1 MAGIGTSGFGPGSNF
16 RFAGFRHGS
25 LDGRNNSF
33 RYPSPWW
40 DVAHMDL
47 PRSVKHLFR
56 WCRYHMLVNPLV
68 ASVTRKMS
76 AYPITELV
84 IDDDPD
90 EGFDKHTRKWEDFLF
105 RVADMNR
112 FQLEVGLDY
121 HGYGNC
127 IVSILYPFHKYL
139 QCRMCNY
146 KERIKRLKYRG
157 QWDFKNFKYTLRCP
171 RCSHF
176 GNAKVKDEFYKSY
189 RDIKLIRWN
198 PTDIDIDFN
207 PITREPEYAYKPPE
221 KIRSKVLRKNKRYL
235 EELPQQ
241 LIAAMKSRRPFILTR
256 ENIFHFK
263 APTPS
268 LSANDEGWG
277 YPPILPALKDSF
289 YLQIMKKAQEAV
301 MLEHLVPLDIMFPA
315 SADANANPY
324 MMINLADWKSR
335 IEGEIVKWRWDP
347 NYKPILPIPV
357 GHQRIGGN
365 GRALMLTQEIRAWSE
380 HIIAG
385 MGVPQEFVFG
395 GLSWSGSS
403 VSLRMLENQLL
414 TYRTMHEHFLKHFL
428 IPNIARFMGWREISV
443 HMREFKMADDMQMKQ
458 MLMSLNQM
466 RKISDKTLL
475 SEFGKD
481 SLEEA
486 KMIEQELLR
495 SLNIQKLDML
505 YKAQIQGEAQQVQT
519 KYQIKSQEAMMNAQ
533 RKQQQQMMGQQQQ
546 AATAQQQQ
554 MMAQQQQQRQT
565 PPSNVNVLDLADAY
579 AKKLSNMQPQEQA
592 AVLQR
597 MQEQSP
603 QLHQVV
609 QAKMT
614 EASAMTQ
621 EPLPEQRPPRREN
634 RLI

>member
-1 MAGIGTSGFGPGSNF
+1 
-16 RFAGFRHGS
+16 
-25 LDGRNNSF
+25 
-33 RYPSPWW
+33 
-40 DVAHMDL
+40 
-47 PRSVKHLFR
+47 
-56 WCRYHMLVNPLV
+56 
-68 ASVTRKMS
+68 
-76 AYPITELV
+76 
-84 IDDDPD
+84 
-90 EGFDKHTRKWEDFLF
+90 
-105 RVADMNR
+105 
-112 FQLEVGLDY
+112 
-121 HGYGNC
+121 
-127 IVSILYPFHKYL
+127 
-139 QCRMCNY
+139 
-146 KERIKRLKYRG
+146 
-157 QWDFKNFKYTLRCP
+157 
-171 RCSHF
+171 
-176 GNAKVKDEFYKSY
+176 
-189 RDIKLIRWN
+189 
-198 PTDIDIDFN
+198 
-207 PITREPEYAYKPPE
+207 
-221 KIRSKVLRKNKRYL
+221 
-235 EELPQQ
+235 
-241 LIAAMKSRRPFILTR
+241 
-256 ENIFHFK
+256 
-263 APTPS
+263 
-268 LSANDEGWG
+268 
-277 YPPILPALKDSF
+277 
-289 YLQIMKKAQEAV
+289 
-301 MLEHLVPLDIMFPA
+301 
-315 SADANANPY
+315 
-324 MMINLADWKSR
+324 
-335 IEGEIVKWRWDP
+335 
-347 NYKPILPIPV
+347 
-357 GHQRIGGN
+357 
-365 GRALMLTQEIRAWSE
+365 
-380 HIIAG
+380 
-385 MGVPQEFVFG
+385 
-395 GLSWSGSS
+395 
-403 VSLRMLENQLL
+403 MLENQLL

>member
-1 MAGIGTSGFGPGSNF
+1 MAGIGTSGSGPGSSF
-16 RFAGFRHGS
+16 RFTGFRHGS
-25 LDGRNNSF
+25 NDGRNNTF

-40 DVAHMDL
+40 DVSHMDL

-68 ASVTRKMS
+68 SAVTKKMAS
-76 AYPITELV
+76 YPITQLV
-84 IDDDPD
+84 IDDEPE
-90 EGFDKHTRKWEDFLF
+90 EGFDRHKKKWEDFLF
-105 RVADMNR
+105 RVANINR

-127 IVSILYPFHKYL
+127 IVSLLYPFHKYL
-139 QCRMCNY
+139 QCRLCGY
-146 KERIKRLKYRG
+146 KERIKRLRYKK
-157 QWDFKNFKYTLRCP
+157 QWEFKNWKYTLRCP
-171 RCSHF
+171 HCSHL
-176 GNAKVKDEFYKSY
+176 GNAKVTDEFYKSY

-198 PTDIDIDFN
+198 PSDIDIDFN

-221 KIRSKVLRKNKRYL
+221 KVRSKVLRKNRRYL
-235 EELPQQ
+235 EELPHQ
-241 LIAAMKSRRPFILTR
+241 LIVAMKSKRPFILTR

-268 LSANDEGWG
+268 LDANDEGWG

-324 MMINLADWKSR
+324 TMINLADWKRR
-335 IEGEIVKWRWDP
+335 IEQELVKWRWDP
-347 NYKPILPIPV
+347 NYKPIMPIPV

-414 TYRTMHEHFLKHFL
+414 TYRTMHEHFLEHFL
-428 IPNIARFMGWREISV
+428 IPNVARFMGWREVSV
-443 HMREFKMADDMQMKQ
+443 HMKAFKMADDMQMKQ
-458 MLMSLNQM
+458 LLMSLNQM
-466 RKISDKTLL
+466 NKISDKTLL
-475 SEFGKD
+475 AEFGKD
-481 SLEEA
+481 ALDEA
-486 KMIEQELLR
+486 KLIEQQMQRTMGQEKK
-495 SLNIQKLDML
+495 QQM
-505 YKAQIQGEAQQVQT
+505 YQAQAQGEAQQVQT
-519 KYQIKSQEAMMNAQ
+519 KYQIKAQEAMAAAQ
-533 RKQQQQMMGQQQQ
+533 QKQQQQMQGQMEAQQQQ
-546 AATAQQQQ
+546 AAAQQQ
-554 MMAQQQQQRQT
+554 AAGQQQG

-579 AKKLSNMQPQEQA
+579 AKKLAGLDEPSRAQLLRQMQQQ
-592 AVLQR
+592 
-597 MQEQSP
+597 MP
-603 QLHQVV
+603 QLHAVV
-609 QAKMT
+609 QKKLGMHR
-614 EASAMTQ
+614 AMSQ
-621 EPLPEQRPPRREN
+621 EPLPEQRPPRRAN
-634 RLI
+634 QVI